1 MSRPAFSR
9 LPVALDL
16 PLLRQALAQ
25 LDESAWVAHFNLDYY
40 AGEWS
45 GVALVSASDAPGEL
59 ASGKGEAVA
68 RKPWLEDAR
77 WSYGLQGLPLEIRS
91 ARLLRLGPGGRIHEH
106 RDYDLSPPD
115 ADRRLH
121 IPLLSPPDVEFML
134 DGQCVPMKAGE
145 CWFLDLA
152 RPHSVD
158 NWGDSER
165 VHLVLDCRPSPWLEQ
180 QIAAGLPTTP
190 APGLGRA
197 AVALEQFRQWLERD
211 PQLCR
216 ELQAQTDS
224 ETFIAH
230 TLERATAH
238 GLHFT
243 REDLRAAMSRGRRSW
258 SQAWTA

>member
-9 LPVALDL
+9 LPVDVDL
-16 PLLRQALAQ
+16 PLLLQALAQ
-25 LDESAWVAHFNLDYY
+25 VSDSAWVAHFNRDYY

-45 GVALVSASDAPGEL
+45 GVALISASDALGEL
-59 ASGKGEAVA
+59 APGKGEAIA
-68 RKPWLEDAR
+68 RKPWLEDPK

-91 ARLLRLGPGGRIHEH
+91 ARLLCLGPGGRIHEH
-106 RDYDLSPPD
+106 RDYDLSGPD

-121 IPLLSPPDVEFML
+121 IPLLSPSDVEFML
-134 DGQCVPMKAGE
+134 DGQRIPMRAGE

-158 NWGDSER
+158 NWGDRER
-165 VHLVLDCRPSPWLEQ
+165 VHLVLDCRPNAWLEQ
-180 QIAAGLPTTP
+180 QIAAGLPSTP

-224 ETFIAH
+224 EAFIAR
-230 TLERATAH
+230 TLERAAAH
-238 GLHFT
+238 GLHFA
-243 REDLRAAMSRGRRSW
+243 RSDLCAAMARGRRNW
-258 SQAWTA
+258 NQPWTA